1 MSSMQQASAADLHS
15 DSPAGPLRLAIV
27 SACVGA
33 LLVYFAGFS
42 QMEALHNGTHDARHA
57 AGLACH

>member
-1 MSSMQQASAADLHS
+1 MSSMQQANAADLRS
-15 DSPAGPLRLAIV
+15 DSTAGPLRLAIA

-33 LLVYFAGFS
+33 LLVYLAGFS
-42 QMEALHNGTHDARHA
+42 PMEALHNSTHDARHA